1 MRSSRP
7 LVSVNSPNRTFSR
20 LKLYAAVLAASQW
33 MVTGQAWA
41 APEGGEVVGGEG
53 IIQQAGVETLITQAT
68 ERMAIDWRSFDVA
81 ANERVEFV
89 QPSSSSIALNRVL
102 SNRGSEILGRIDA
115 NGQVM
120 LVNPNGIVFGKDSVV
135 NVGGMIASGLN
146 IDPTSFIN
154 GEFALDSIEGA
165 EGKVINYGIIN
176 AATGGSVTLV
186 GEQVQNDGLISAKLG
201 AVNLV
206 AGKAAVLTFDPSGM
220 LGVKVSE
227 AVVQDELG
235 VDAAVIN
242 NGSINADGGRV
253 LLSASVSEDV
263 FTNAVNNAGM
273 NKASSVVV
281 HEDGSFT
288 LGAGADVINTG
299 DISTSV
305 TQGDAG
311 QVVMLGENI
320 THSGKVIAD
329 AGSGTG
335 GSIEL
340 HSADT
345 TSLTADAVVSAQATA
360 RGEGGDIKVLGNKVG
375 LFDTAEVNASGANGG
390 GQVLVGGDKTGQ
402 NQQVRNADFI
412 YLGKETHVK
421 TDALAKGDGGKLITF
436 ASDSARIHGNLSARG
451 GSQGGDGG
459 FIETSGLKGFEILN
473 TPDMGATAGEG
484 GTWLIDPYNI
494 TIKTM
499 DEGDDGFPLNSSP
512 FISTSNSDL
521 SITSLTNALVNGDVI
536 VQTGDGGNAADG
548 RIRLV
553 NPLSYTGTNERTL
566 TLRAHNGI
574 EIAEG
579 FNSTSQPLNLNLI
592 ADFDNNGT
600 GNIDIDA
607 SYTFN
612 TRGGDITATGVDF
625 NLIDPTPSD
634 NNNAELGIET
644 NGGNITLN
652 MTGSIDLQANT
663 VTANGNFNATGTSFY
678 AHNAGSTVIDTGTGN
693 LIITANS
700 SAHLGSIETNNLTIN
715 ADGDLTDA
723 TLQAGNVAVT
733 QEAGTALTVSGTSTF
748 NTHIAN
754 TDNDN
759 TGGNIV
765 LANAGNTFTGNLVF
779 ARTGS
784 VDIRD
789 SNAVNLGVSNI
800 DGDFTLVAGGNIT
813 QSAGVSVKNTTT
825 ITAGNFD
832 VVLNNA
838 ANKFNTVNFTGA
850 IKSLNLLD
858 SEGGLSVGNI
868 TTQVNNQNGGN
879 IVITNTAAGGALT
892 LGTLTTTGGSAA
904 DNQAGKNG
912 GNVTLSAQGAITA
925 GAINT
930 SGSAGNDNSN
940 DGGAEY
946 DGGVGGNV
954 SITSASTV
962 TLGRITTDGGNG
974 DADGTQTEDDADGG
988 NAGSITVT
996 ATEIGLTDSLFA
1008 RGGRLEDYGTS
1019 PDKNNGLGGTIS
1031 LTGNVK
1037 INNST
1042 NPVRIDTT
1050 LVDTVISGSAV
1061 KSARPANL
1069 TINGNITGETAYAD
1083 ALTINAAQFNFT
1095 GTIGSETTAL
1105 GDLSIAATN
1114 AVGAAGKDIFAKS
1127 LNINSNGF
1135 TAGNISTYRAGQAA
1149 GNILIE
1155 STGAIN
1161 LGSIDAHGD
1170 AAAQNGGAV
1179 TLTGTT
1185 VNLGSINTS
1194 GDIGG
1199 AILIE
1204 ANNSSTSK
1212 NITVSGD
1219 LNSQSTSGQGAIQL
1233 TLANT
1238 TTTGSIN
1245 LNSTSFFSS
1254 NITVQ
1259 GLGGT
1264 DTLKGPNTDNT
1275 WTFAAGNIGKI
1286 TNTGNGS
1293 SKEVNFEGF
1302 ENLTGGSL
1310 ADTFNLTQ
1318 NRSGNVNGG
1327 SGADIFNINV
1337 VSLDAAV
1344 NGDGGEDTFNINV
1357 ATSNATLNGG
1367 NENDTFNVV
1376 STGIVTAT
1384 LTGGAGTDT
1393 IIGANK
1399 ENQWSLGGTESLNGT
1414 IGFSA
1419 IENITGNSGK
1429 DIFTFNESRTV
1440 TGNIDAAGGTE
1451 DTISVLAGATIDYRG
1466 TGFSLF
1472 DVANAEVLSSQNG
1485 GTLTVRSDAGD
1496 TIDWQFITSGN
1507 SVTDGSNLV
1516 KVSGFTSYTGDSGS
1530 DIFTVED
1537 HITFT
1542 GLINGGA
1549 GDDTFNL
1556 VNATNP
1562 YAIVIGNTYQAGS
1575 SATLLGIN
1583 NINANNL
1590 ADTSLGLISGAN
1602 TWSITGQH
1610 QGTVSNSSIGTV
1622 NFSGVAKISGGSGS
1636 DSITTLDSDTNWSV
1650 VGENAGNIAL
1660 TSSPLDV
1667 WISFSEIENL
1677 IGSSA
1682 NDTFSF
1688 SNGASVVSA
1697 QGNDGHDIADL
1708 SNIAGPITITIG
1720 DATAFGF
1727 SGVERLIG
1735 NASGN
1740 FTLATSATTNAWRIE
1755 NNGTI
1760 DGTVA
1765 GVEFVDFANLQGS
1778 TGVDTFDFYSDFAG
1792 TITGGDGNDIF
1803 NIRAA
1808 ITGDLQGNN
1817 GADTFVFFD
1826 TGSINTVAG
1835 GSADAGGDAARDIID
1850 LRQLTAGTTVTL
1862 TGTTLYN
1869 VANIERVIADST
1881 KDFIL
1886 AASSGTNTWT
1896 IANNGVIDGS
1906 VAGIEFTGFNNLRGG
1921 SGADTFNFSTD
1932 FTGTIDGSD
1941 GDDTFNIT
1949 NAITS
1954 NLRGGLGVDTFNLNA
1969 NSAGN
1974 IEGGSGNDIFNIRA
1988 AISGSLHGNTGAD
2001 AFVFYDTGSINAAGG
2016 GVADAGTGTEKD
2028 VVDLHNITTDKTIIL
2043 NGSTLYNVTN
2053 AERVIAN
2060 DLRNFTLAATAATN
2074 SWHIYDI
2081 DGGAGNLSE
2090 GVNDGTVAGIEFINF
2105 RTLRGGSGTDTF
2117 DLDTNFSGT
2126 IYGLDGNDVFNIK
2139 TALTGNLQGG
2149 NGADTFVFY
2158 NVGSVAASNAGTD
2171 TATDVVDLRNITADR
2186 TVTISGNTVYNLAD
2200 IERVIANDSRTFTLA
2215 TTAAA
2220 NTWTIHDFSDLDPLV
2235 DGINDGTVANIEFI
2249 NFKRL
2254 QGGTGIDTFNLETDF
2269 TGTIEGLNGND
2280 IFNINTAVT
2289 GALLGGTGAD
2299 RFVFLDQG
2307 SIDTVNGGSADGGND
2322 AAKDLIDL
2330 RQLTAG
2336 TTVTLSNTTLHNVAG
2351 IEQIIAD
2358 ENKDFTLAATSGTN
2372 TWNINDF
2379 DGSAGS
2385 LADGLNDGTVAGIE
2399 FINFN
2404 TLKGGAGTDN
2414 FVFIGTSASVETIDG
2429 GAGINSVVGR
2439 NTANT
2444 WTVAAAGGTNNL
2456 SVTDGNTYLAS
2467 FTNIQNLRG
2476 GTGTDT
2482 FIINGTIG
2490 ELYGNG
2496 GDDRFIF
2503 SSANN
2508 AGSASLIDGG
2518 AGDDQISGRN
2528 ANNIWSITGTD
2539 AGNISVTSGV
2549 PYVTNFR
2556 DIQTLVG
2563 GSLADVFQINANI
2576 TGSIQAGNG
2585 NNIFEVNTGVSHLQ
2599 GGNDND
2605 EFIFGASG
2613 RANSVNG
2620 GGGIN
2625 SLYARDANNLWT
2637 ITSTNAGNIRATT
2650 TNDLYVTDFFNIQ
2663 ALHGGKEA
2671 DRFNINATAVNIYG
2685 NEGDDVFSFAENNNG
2700 IASLIDGG
2708 LGSNSLR
2715 GRNQASTWTMTG
2727 ANSGSVSNAAPN
2739 IYVSSFV
2746 NIHTLIG
2753 SADAD
2758 TLAGAN
2764 QANSWRVTGDNQ
2776 GELYGTATP
2785 AEKIS
2790 FQGMENL
2797 LGNQGVDLFV
2807 FTANGNITGLIDGST
2822 TATKNTVKDS
2832 LDLSALSGNLT
2843 VALGNQQTT
2852 ALNVVNVEDIIA
2864 STNNQDNHVLIG
2876 ANDTSYRWKIT
2887 GQNQGVVETAVNPL
2901 LETSVNFVNFGDIR
2915 GGSNSDRFDVQGTI
2929 TKSIDGGSGIDLVD
2943 YSQRKENFTIELGG
2957 SGGLGDTGIN
2967 GIEGVVGNSASGNG
2981 YTSTIKVNSGDNIW
2995 EIGAASNFGDGNND
3009 GSITI
3014 NNNKISFENFTNL
3027 IGGSGRDTFN
3037 YIENGQWVGN
3047 INGGGGTNIVNASL
3061 SLKNQQFGVFGTVL
3075 SAGTNLSGINEVI
3088 GNANT
3093 ASLLVSNARENTW
3106 QIDNQANGRLND
3118 TLAFTNIANLQ
3129 GGAFSDTFNIANL
3142 SWLQGV
3148 VDGGGGTGVDTVN
3161 LMVADRALQVAM
3173 DAQTEADINV
3183 LDMEAINANNS
3194 FANTLKGG
3202 LQDNEWHINGLN
3214 AGIFNGTLHFT
3225 GFANLIGN
3233 NLSDLVVFDNNAA
3246 NLTGHIDLG
3255 DGQDLL
3261 DLSAS
3266 GRDTTVQINAS
3277 KNTLAAGILSVDKIE
3292 EIKGDANRSNRLIG
3306 DNYSN
3311 TWILDDVNAGR
3322 VSATET
3328 GTVTFSQFK
3337 HLTGGTGN
3345 DVFVFEALGKITGLV
3360 DGGEHAARDI
3370 VDLSKA
3376 NDANVLITS
3385 TSNVGFIN
3393 VERYIG
3399 NNIDSTLTAAD
3410 VTNNWSLAGT
3420 NRGTLN
3426 EVIEF
3431 ENFGV
3436 LKGGNRQDNFIIN
3449 NATLSGSID
3458 AGDGDDT
3465 FNIQNSAIAGK
3476 VMAGNGDDRFTF
3488 TIIPNVGGTADI
3500 DGGAGANRLT
3510 VEGGE
3515 AGYKSS
3521 HQLGRLEY
3529 PSATGNTYSILY
3541 SNVANI
3547 FDNVIADTLSI
3558 FGTASADT
3566 FRLQTARYNT
3576 NNVTTVNYT
3585 NKSNLVVNGSA
3596 DDQVIV
3602 DGTVGVESTVTFN
3615 NLRVLAENSG
3625 KIQARSLELVNTG
3638 SVGSATARLNTAVN
3652 DLSLNT
3658 TNGAIYLEEQ
3668 DGLRLGNFNV
3678 STTDMVDIKA
3688 GGDLSTSGALAY
3700 SGDLN
3705 LESMRG
3711 DIELGNNNSLTGT
3724 LNLKAAGNITLDNLQ
3739 ALSLGEVVAQNAT
3752 LGSGSSI
3759 TGLGIFSVSG
3769 LATLNAASDITLLNA
3784 DNDINQINIGRAN
3797 NIELF
3802 DKNGFTTASLNV
3814 ANDTSLRSSGGI
3826 ILGTSCTTDCSGNAI
3841 NTKNLHVQSAASV
3854 TVAKSISATES
3865 INIESQGMVV
3875 NDSVTSKQFL
3885 FNAGNGKLL
3894 LNESGNLLGEGGNNI
3909 ELTANSL
3916 EQRSTIVSGG
3926 NITVKTAGDI
3936 VMADSAVI
3944 ESLGADISLKANNLQ
3959 LALLKSSSGAVNM
3972 IADGAITDGN
3982 GTATNIVSSRWQA
3995 DAMSGIGVGLGE
4007 VNGAD
4012 AIETDVGVLSV
4023 RNAGKIHSPASN
4035 TSINIANTNS
4045 LIIEQARNNGNISI
4059 AVANGDVILDN
4070 THNDNFN
4077 PADTDAR
4084 TQGGVLNANTGSG
4097 SQLFLTIGNGMVRA
4111 ENKANK
4117 QNPDIIADIATF
4129 NFQSSFDFGERNRK
4143 IIMHVPEIYNQNS
4156 RLSFVAWYLGK
4167 PAIMN
4172 DLSKVPSDS
4181 LISGRDQLIEIEGLS
4196 EIDPAIFTSLRNY
4209 VHDEVAI
4216 LLPADQRFDDEEDEL

>member
-7 LVSVNSPNRTFSR
+7 LVSVNSPSGTFSR

-206 AGKAAVLTFDPSGM
+206 AGNAAVLTFDPSGM
-220 LGVKVSE
+220 VGVRVTE

-329 AGSGTG
+329 TGSGTG

-340 HSADT
+340 HSANT
-345 TSLTADAVVSAQATA
+345 TSLTADSVVSAQASA
-360 RGEGGDIKVLGNKVG
+360 QGEGGDIKVLGNKVG
-375 LFDTAEVNASGANGG
+375 LFDKAEVNASGANGG

-473 TPDMGATAGEG
+473 TPDMGAAAGEG

-574 EIAEG
+574 EIAQG

-612 TRGGDITATGVDF
+612 TRGGDITATGVGF

-652 MTGSIDLQANT
+652 MTGAIDLQANT

-693 LIITANS
+693 LTIKANS
-700 SAHLGSIETNNLTIN
+700 TAHLGNITTNNLTIN
-715 ADGDLTDA
+715 ADGNLADA
-723 TLQAGNVAVT
+723 PLQAGNVAVT

-759 TGGNIV
+759 TGGNVV
-765 LANAGNTFTGNLVF
+765 LANSGNTFTGNLVF
-779 ARTGS
+779 TRTGS
-784 VDIRD
+784 VNIRD
-789 SNAVNLGVSNI
+789 SNAVNLGASNI
-800 DGDFTLVAGGNIT
+800 DGNFTLVAGGNIT
-813 QSAGVSVKNTTT
+813 QSASVTVKNTTT

-892 LGTLTTTGGSAA
+892 LGTLTTAGGSVA
-904 DNQAGKNG
+904 DGQAGRDG
-912 GNVTLSAQGAITA
+912 GDVTLNAQGAITV
-925 GAINT
+925 GTINT
-930 SGSAGNDNSN
+930 SGSSGNDNNSSGSGYN
-940 DGGAEY
+940 GGY
-946 DGGVGGNV
+946 GGEV
-954 SITSASTV
+954 SITSTSTA

-974 DADGTQTEDDADGG
+974 DADGTQSDDDATGG
-988 NAGSITVT
+988 DAGSITVT
-996 ATEIGLTDSLFA
+996 ATEIELTDSLFA
-1008 RGGRLEDYGTS
+1008 RGGRLDDPVAPS
-1019 PDKNNGLGGTIS
+1019 DKNNGSGGTID
-1031 LTGNVK
+1031 LAGNVK
-1037 INNST
+1037 INNSA

-1050 LVDTVISGSAV
+1050 LVDTLTSDSIV
-1061 KSARPANL
+1061 KNAIPADL
-1069 TINGNITGETAYAD
+1069 TINGNIIGETAYAD
-1083 ALTINAAQFNFT
+1083 ALTINVAQFNFT

-1105 GDLSIAATN
+1105 GDLSITATN
-1114 AVGAAGKDIFAKS
+1114 AVGVAGKDIFAKS

-1149 GNILIE
+1149 GNVVIN

-1170 AAAQNGGAV
+1170 AGAQNGGAV
-1179 TLTGTT
+1179 TLTGTS

-1199 AILIE
+1199 PISIE
-1204 ANNSSTSK
+1204 ANNSTTSK
-1212 NITVSGD
+1212 SITVSGD
-1219 LNSQSTSGQGAIQL
+1219 LNAQSTLGQGAIQL

-1238 TTTGSIN
+1238 TTTGAIN

-1254 NITVQ
+1254 NITLQ

-1327 SGADIFNINV
+1327 SGADIFNIDV
-1337 VSLDAAV
+1337 ASLVAEV
-1344 NGDGGEDTFNINV
+1344 NGNDGDDSFNIV
-1357 ATSNATLNGG
+1357 PTSGVITATLNGG
-1367 NENDTFNVV
+1367 D
-1376 STGIVTAT
+1376 
-1384 LTGGAGTDT
+1384 GTDT
-1393 IIGANK
+1393 IIGANR

-1429 DIFTFNESRTV
+1429 DIFTFNGSRTV
-1440 TGNIDAAGGTE
+1440 TGNMDAAGGTE

-1472 DVANAEVLSSQNG
+1472 DVANAEVLSSQGG
-1485 GTLTVRSDAGD
+1485 GTLTVRSDVGD

-1562 YAIVIGNTYQAGS
+1562 YSIVIGNSYQAGS
-1575 SATLLGIN
+1575 SATLIGIN

-1590 ADTSLGLISGAN
+1590 ADTSLGLISGDN

-1610 QGTVSNSSIGTV
+1610 QGTVSNTSIGTI

-1636 DSITTLDSDTNWSV
+1636 DSVTTLDNDTNWSV
-1650 VGENAGNIAL
+1650 VGENSGNIAL
-1660 TSSPLDV
+1660 TSSPLDF

-1720 DATAFGF
+1720 NATAFGF
-1727 SGVERLIG
+1727 SGVERLVG
-1735 NASGN
+1735 NASGD
-1740 FTLATSATTNAWRIE
+1740 FTLATSAAGNTWHIQHD
-1755 NNGTI
+1755 GVI

-1765 GVEFVDFANLQGS
+1765 GVEFVNFANLQGG
-1778 TGVDTFDFYSDFAG
+1778 TGADIFNLDTDFAG
-1792 TITGGDGNDIF
+1792 TIRGGDGADTF

-1808 ITGDLQGNN
+1808 ITGALQGEN

-1835 GSADAGGDAARDIID
+1835 GSADAGGDTARDVID
-1850 LRQLTAGTTVTL
+1850 LRELTTGTTVTL

-1869 VANIERVIADST
+1869 VGNIERVIADDT
-1881 KDFIL
+1881 KNFIL
-1886 AASSGTNTWT
+1886 AASAGTNTWN

-1921 SGADTFNFSTD
+1921 SGADIFNFSTD
-1932 FTGTIDGSD
+1932 FAGTIDGSD
-1941 GDDTFNIT
+1941 GNDTFNIT
-1949 NAITS
+1949 TAITS
-1954 NLRGGLGVDTFNLNA
+1954 NLRGGLGIDTFNLNA
-1969 NSAGN
+1969 NATGD
-1974 IEGGSGNDIFNIRA
+1974 IEGGSGNDVFNIRA
-1988 AISGSLHGNTGAD
+1988 AVSGNLQGNTGAD
-2001 AFVFYDTGSINAAGG
+2001 TFVFYDTGSINTAGG
-2016 GVADAGTGTEKD
+2016 GVADAGTGTDKD
-2028 VVDLHNITTDKTIIL
+2028 VVDLQNITTDKTIVI
-2043 NGSTLYNVTN
+2043 NGSTFYNVAN
-2053 AERVIAN
+2053 VERVIAN
-2060 DLRNFTLAATAATN
+2060 ELRNFTLAASAATN

-2081 DGGAGNLSE
+2081 DGSAGNVSE

-2126 IYGLDGNDVFNIK
+2126 IHGLDGDDVFNIK

-2149 NGADTFVFY
+2149 NGADTFVFF
-2158 NVGSVAASNAGTD
+2158 NAGSVAASNAGTD
-2171 TATDVVDLRNITADR
+2171 TEKDVVDLRNITTDR
-2186 TVTISGNTVYNLAD
+2186 TVTISGNTIYNLANV
-2200 IERVIANDSRTFTLA
+2200 ERVIANDSRTFTLA
-2215 TTAAA
+2215 TTAAT
-2220 NTWTIHDFSDLDPLV
+2220 NTWTVYDFSDLDPLV

-2249 NFKRL
+2249 NFERL
-2254 QGGTGIDTFNLETDF
+2254 QGGTGTDTFNLETDF

-2280 IFNINTAVT
+2280 IFNIKTAVT
-2289 GALLGGTGAD
+2289 GTLLGGAD
-2299 RFVFLDQG
+2299 ADTFVFFDSG
-2307 SIDTVNGGSADGGND
+2307 DIDTVNGGSADGGTG

-2336 TTVTLSNTTLHNVAG
+2336 TTVTLANSTLHNVAG

-2358 ENKDFTLAATSGTN
+2358 GSKDFTLAATSGTN
-2372 TWNINDF
+2372 TWNISDF
-2379 DGSAGS
+2379 DGGSAS
-2385 LADGLNDGTVAGIE
+2385 LADGVNDGTVAGIE

-2404 TLKGGAGTDN
+2404 TLKGGSGTDN
-2414 FVFIGTSASVETIDG
+2414 FIFIGTSGSVESIDG
-2429 GAGINSVVGR
+2429 GTGVNSVVGR
-2439 NTANT
+2439 NTPNT
-2444 WTVAAAGGTNNL
+2444 WTVAAAGGKNNL
-2456 SVTDGNTYLAS
+2456 SVTDGNTYLSS

-2476 GTGTDT
+2476 GTGTDI

-2503 SSANN
+2503 SGANN

-2518 AGDDQISGRN
+2518 AGADQIAGRN

-2539 AGNISVTSGV
+2539 AGNVSVTSGV
-2549 PYVTNFR
+2549 PYITHFR
-2556 DIQTLVG
+2556 DIQTLIG
-2563 GSLADVFQINANI
+2563 GNLADVFQINANI
-2576 TGSIQAGNG
+2576 TGGIQAGNG
-2585 NNIFEVNTGVSHLQ
+2585 NNIFEVNTNIGHLQ
-2599 GGNDND
+2599 GGDDND
-2605 EFIFGASG
+2605 EFIFGVSG

-2620 GGGIN
+2620 GGGTN
-2625 SLYARDANNLWT
+2625 SLYGRDANNLWE
-2637 ITSTNAGNIRATT
+2637 ITSSNAGNIKAITAD
-2650 TNDLYVTDFFNIQ
+2650 DLYVTNFYNIQ

-2671 DRFNINATAVNIYG
+2671 DQFTINAAAVSIYG
-2685 NEGDDVFSFAENNNG
+2685 NDGNDVFSFAESNNG
-2700 IASLIDGG
+2700 TANLIDGG

-2715 GRNQASTWTMTG
+2715 GRNQATRWTMTG
-2727 ANSGSVSNAAPN
+2727 ANSGSVSNTAPN

-2746 NIHTLIG
+2746 NINTLVG
-2753 SADAD
+2753 SSDAD
-2758 TLAGAN
+2758 TLAGVD
-2764 QANSWRVTGDNQ
+2764 QSNSWLVTDDNE
-2776 GELYGTATP
+2776 GELYATATP
-2785 AEKIS
+2785 AEKII

-2797 LGNQGVDLFV
+2797 LGNQSVDLFV
-2807 FTANGNITGLIDGST
+2807 FTANGNITGLIDGGTS
-2822 TATKNTVKDS
+2822 ATKDVVKDA
-2832 LDLSALSGNLT
+2832 LDLSALTGNLM
-2843 VALGNQQTT
+2843 VALGNQQTA

-2864 STNNQDNHVLIG
+2864 STNNQNNHVLIG
-2876 ANDTSYRWKIT
+2876 ANDTAYRWKIT
-2887 GQNQGVVETAVNPL
+2887 GENQGIVETAVNPL
-2901 LETSVNFVNFGDIR
+2901 LETSVNFTNFGDIR

-2929 TKSIDGGSGIDLVD
+2929 TKSIDGGNGIDLVD
-2943 YSQRKENFTIELGG
+2943 YSQRKENFTIEIGG

-2967 GIEGVVGNSASGNG
+2967 GIEGVVGNSDSGNG

-3037 YIENGQWVGN
+3037 YIENGQWIGN
-3047 INGGGGTNIVNASL
+3047 ISGGGGTNIINASL
-3061 SLKNQQFGVFGTVL
+3061 SLKNQQFGVFGTAL
-3075 SAGTNLSGINEVI
+3075 STGTNLSGINEVI
-3088 GNANT
+3088 GNADT
-3093 ASLLVSNARENTW
+3093 DSLLVSNARANIW

-3129 GGAFSDTFNIANL
+3129 GGVFSDTFNIANL

-3148 VDGGGGTGVDTVN
+3148 LDGGGGSGVDTVN
-3161 LMVADRALQVAM
+3161 LMAMDRALQVAV

-3194 FANTLKGG
+3194 FTNTLKGG
-3202 LQDNEWHINGLN
+3202 LNDNEWHVNELN
-3214 AGIFNGTLHFT
+3214 AGIFNNKLNFT
-3225 GFANLIGN
+3225 GFANLMGN
-3233 NLSDLVVFDNNAA
+3233 SLTDLVVFDNSAA
-3246 NLTGHIDLG
+3246 ALTGHIDLG
-3255 DGQDLL
+3255 DGQDVL

-3266 GRDTTVQINAS
+3266 GRDMTVQLNTS
-3277 KNTLAAGILSVDKIE
+3277 KNNLAAGILSVDNIE
-3292 EIKGDANRSNRLIG
+3292 DIKGGANQSNRLIG

-3311 TWILDDVNAGR
+3311 TWILDNVDAGR

-3328 GTVTFSQFK
+3328 GTITFSQFK
-3337 HLTGGTGN
+3337 HITGGTG
-3345 DVFVFEALGKITGLV
+3345 DDLFVFEALGKITGLV
-3360 DGGEHAARDI
+3360 DGGTQVERDS
-3370 VDLSKA
+3370 VDLSKS
-3376 NDANVLITS
+3376 NDANVVVTS
-3385 TSNVGFIN
+3385 SGGTGFIN
-3393 VERYIG
+3393 VEKYIG
-3399 NNIDSTLTAAD
+3399 NNIDSTFTAAD
-3410 VTNNWSLAGT
+3410 VINNWLLTGT

-3426 EVIEF
+3426 DVIEF

-3436 LKGGNRQDNFIIN
+3436 LKGGSRQDNFIIN
-3449 NATLSGSID
+3449 NATISGSID

-3465 FNIQNSAIAGK
+3465 FNIQTSAIAGK
-3476 VMAGNGDDRFTF
+3476 IMAGAGDDRFTF
-3488 TIIPNVGGTADI
+3488 MIIPDAEGTADI
-3500 DGGAGANRLT
+3500 DGGEGVNRLT
-3510 VEGGE
+3510 TEGGE

-3521 HQLGRLEY
+3521 HQPGRLEY
-3529 PSATGNTYSILY
+3529 VSAATNTYSILY
-3541 SNVANI
+3541 SNVENI
-3547 FDNVIADTLSI
+3547 FDNVVADTLSI
-3558 FGTASADT
+3558 FGTTTADT
-3566 FRLQTARYNT
+3566 FRLQTGRYNT
-3576 NNVTTVNYT
+3576 NNLATVNYT
-3585 NKSNLVVNGSA
+3585 NKSNLIVNGSA

-3602 DGTVGVESTVTFN
+3602 DGTVGVESTITFN
-3615 NLRVLAENSG
+3615 NLRVLAENTG
-3625 KIQARSLELVNTG
+3625 KIQARSLALVNTG
-3638 SVGSATARLNTAVN
+3638 NVGSATARLNTAVN
-3652 DLSLNT
+3652 ELSLNA

-3668 DGLRLGNFNV
+3668 DGLVLGNFNV
-3678 STTDMVDIKA
+3678 STTDRVDIKA
-3688 GGDLSTSGALAY
+3688 GGNLSTSGALAY
-3700 SGDLN
+3700 SGNLT
-3705 LESMRG
+3705 LESLRG
-3711 DIELGNNNSLTGT
+3711 DIALGSGNSLTGT
-3724 LNLKAAGNITLDNLQ
+3724 LNLKAAGDITLDNLQ
-3739 ALSLGEVVAQNAT
+3739 ALSLGDLSAQNAS
-3752 LGSGSSI
+3752 LSSGTSI
-3759 TGLGIFSVSG
+3759 QGLGLFSVAG
-3769 LATLNAASDITLLNA
+3769 LATLNAVNDISLLNA
-3784 DNDINQINIGRAN
+3784 GNDINQINIGRADALA
-3797 NIELF
+3797 LF
-3802 DKNGFTTASLNV
+3802 DKNGFTATSVNV
-3814 ANDTSLRSSGGI
+3814 TNNANLRSSGGI
-3826 ILGTSCTTDCSGNAI
+3826 ILGASCSSDCFGINA
-3841 NTKNLHVQSAASV
+3841 KNLQVQSDASV
-3854 TVAKSISATES
+3854 TVVKNISAAES
-3865 INIESQGMVV
+3865 IEILSQGMVV
-3875 NDSVTSKQFL
+3875 NDSITSKQFL
-3885 FNAGNGKLL
+3885 LNAANGKLV
-3894 LNESGNLLGEGGNNI
+3894 LNESGNLLGEGGSNI
-3909 ELTANSL
+3909 ELIANTV
-3916 EQRSTIVSGG
+3916 EQHSTIVGGG
-3926 NITVKTAGDI
+3926 NIAINATGDI
-3936 VMADSAVI
+3936 VMTDGAVI
-3944 ESLGADISLKANNLQ
+3944 ESLGNNINLNGNNLQ
-3959 LALLKSSSGAVNM
+3959 LALLKASSGVAVM
-3972 IADGAITDGN
+3972 TAQGAITDGN
-3982 GTATNIVSSRWQA
+3982 GTAVNIISNRWQA
-3995 DAMSGIGVGLGE
+3995 DAISGIGVGLGE
-4007 VNGAD
+4007 GNGAD
-4012 AIETDVGVLSV
+4012 AIETDIGVLSV
-4023 RNAGKIHSPASN
+4023 RNAGKAHLPSSN
-4035 TSINIANTNS
+4035 TSINIANANS
-4045 LIIEQARNNGNISI
+4045 LIIEQARNNGHISI
-4059 AVANGDVILDN
+4059 SNANGDVVLDN
-4070 THNDNFN
+4070 TNNDNFN
-4077 PADTDAR
+4077 PADLDAR
-4084 TQGGVLNANTGSG
+4084 TQGGVINTNTGSG
-4097 SQLFLTIGNGMVRA
+4097 GQLFLTIGNGMVRA

-4117 QNPDIIADIATF
+4117 QNPDVIADIATF

-4167 PAIMN
+4167 PKIMN

-4181 LISGRDQLIEIEGLS
+4181 LISGRDQLIQIEGLS

-4216 LLPADQRFDDEEDEL
+4216 LLPADQRFDDEDDEF